1 MTKLGGAFANVEGI
15 FFDPTSTGTTSMA
28 ATAMVPPGAGA
39 SSSSALEIGAL
50 DFGGDSDGPV
60 GPAAGGTSS
69 TGDGAILRRKGS

>member
-1 MTKLGGAFANVEGI
+1 MTKVSGTWATIEGI

-28 ATAMVPPGAGA
+28 AAAMVQPGVGA
-39 SSSSALEIGAL
+39 SSSSPLEIGAL

-69 TGDGAILRRKGS
+69 TGDGAILRRKKS